1 MTRQQVSPSV
11 AEQARPP
18 AAEPELRPGW
28 QRVEHEGLP
37 EPTYWPAV
45 LAFGI
50 TLIFWG
56 ILTSW
61 IISGVGLI
69 VFAVALTGWIGDL
82 LHGH

>member
-1 MTRQQVSPSV
+1 MTSQHGIHN
-11 AEQARPP
+11 P
-18 AAEPELRPGW
+18 ADHASQHAQPELRPGW
-28 QRVEHEGLP
+28 QRVAHEGIP
-37 EPTYWPAV
+37 APTYWPAV

-69 VFAVALTGWIGDL
+69 VFVVAIAGWIGDL

>member
-1 MTRQQVSPSV
+1 MTHHAGSHTAAKQDRHQT
-11 AEQARPP
+11 AGQA
-18 AAEPELRPGW
+18 LRPGW
-28 QRVEHEGLP
+28 NWVEHEGLP

-69 VFAVALTGWIGDL
+69 VFAVAIAGWIGDL
-82 LHGH
+82 SHDH